1 MPHSPDMFH
10 DPSYRFHPAL
20 ILDSIIV
27 PRVRHMLTL
36 ITGVLALFS
45 LLLTLIFLF
54 RSVGLSP
61 FIHSTESL
69 GALRHVLNAGD
80 GSTKFFGIFCIVFS
94 FWLMSLMLL
103 WFRNS
108 YYYHVEALLERGDT
122 GAKTPYTTPNYETN
136 DIYFHTKDGDLL
148 RSFLTSPYGM
158 QICMRAGLEPK
169 DVSQYL
175 SSRMEVVDFRLAPD
189 IKQVF
194 TLSDVV
200 RIIMSFDQSFSGF
213 VFQRGIRPEDLSGA
227 SEWLERNL
235 KRARRKERTWGR
247 VALGQTRGI
256 GSDLSYGVAYMLER
270 YSTDLTRAVSHGRVE
285 FRHLYGTDA
294 IAGIETILS
303 RGPGANVLLVGAEG
317 AALMDVVVD
326 FAHDVVNGFTHH
338 GFASAHLMLLDWK
351 RLLAGM
357 KTKQEF
363 ELRVIKMMNSAVH
376 AKNIII
382 IIDDFP
388 GFLLSAQ
395 TLGSDV
401 VSILDPYA
409 ASGRVPLIATADIAS
424 YHTLLEQHAAF
435 RARFETLVIPEL
447 EKSALTRTLEDATSP
462 LERANSVLFTYPAVR
477 AIRDGAQRYFVDA
490 VMPDTALALMA
501 EIAPAV
507 ASRGD
512 RTVGYDDVMNY
523 IQLKTQIP
531 VGTITNEERAKLEH
545 LEQELRLHL
554 IGQEKA
560 TQVIADA
567 LRRSRAGVRNPNRPI
582 GTFLFLGPTGVG
594 KTEAAKALAHV
605 FFGNESAMVR
615 FDMSEFQSE
624 DGLTR
629 LIGGPEVGV
638 GILSARLREH
648 PYAVLL
654 LDEFEKTHS
663 KVLDLF
669 LQIFDEGVFHDAGG
683 KKVNAQNT
691 IMIATSNAGASL
703 IRRVMNQGIAPES
716 VEKEIIDAVIAEGT
730 YKPELLNRF
739 DAIITFHPLTRDD
752 YKKIAVL
759 MVEKLKK
766 RLREQNID
774 IAINEVLLEALL
786 ARGVD
791 PDFGARPMNRAVQEL
806 VEQKIA
812 MKIINGT
819 VRPGM
824 TVTFTKEDFPEIFSV
839 EQKTPL

>member
-1 MPHSPDMFH
+1 
-10 DPSYRFHPAL
+10 
-20 ILDSIIV
+20 
-27 PRVRHMLTL
+27 
-36 ITGVLALFS
+36 
-45 LLLTLIFLF
+45 
-54 RSVGLSP
+54 
-61 FIHSTESL
+61 
-69 GALRHVLNAGD
+69 
-80 GSTKFFGIFCIVFS
+80 
-94 FWLMSLMLL
+94 
-103 WFRNS
+103 
-108 YYYHVEALLERGDT
+108 
-122 GAKTPYTTPNYETN
+122 
-136 DIYFHTKDGDLL
+136 
-148 RSFLTSPYGM
+148 
-158 QICMRAGLEPK
+158 MRAGLEWK
-169 DVSQYL
+169 EVSEYL
-175 SSRMEVVDFRLAPD
+175 SSRTQVADFRLAPE
-189 IKQVF
+189 IEKVF
-194 TLSDVV
+194 TLRDVA
-200 RIIMSFDQSFSGF
+200 RIILSYDQSFSGF
-213 VFQRGIRPEDLSGA
+213 VFTKGIRPEDLSAA
-227 SEWLERNL
+227 SEWVERNL
-235 KRARRKERTWGR
+235 KRKRRKERTWGR

-256 GSDLSYGVAYMLER
+256 GSDLSYGVAYSLER
-270 YSTDLTRAVSHGRVE
+270 YSTDLTRAVSHGRTE

-294 IAGIETILS
+294 ISNIETVLS

-317 AALMDVVVD
+317 GALMDVVVD

-363 ELRVIKMMNSAVH
+363 ELRMQKMMNSAIR

-382 IIDDFP
+382 IVDDYP

-395 TLGSDV
+395 GIGSDI

-409 ASGRVPLIATADIAS
+409 SSGRVPFIATADMGR
-424 YHTLLEQHAAF
+424 YHTLLEQNGAF
-435 RARFETLVIPEL
+435 RARFETIVIPEP
-447 EKSALTRTLEDATSP
+447 EKSALTRTLEDATTP
-462 LERANSVLFTYPAVR
+462 LERANGVLFTYPAVR

-512 RTVGYDDVMNY
+512 QTVGYDDVMNY

-531 VGTITNEERAKLEH
+531 VGTITAEERTKLEN
-545 LEQELRLHL
+545 LEQELHLHL

-560 TQVIADA
+560 TQVIANA

-594 KTEAAKALAHV
+594 KTEAAKALALV

-624 DGLTR
+624 DGLAR
-629 LIGGPEVGV
+629 LIGGPGVGA
-638 GILSARLREH
+638 GILSSQLREH

-654 LDEFEKTHS
+654 LDEFEKTHP

-669 LQIFDEGVFHDAGG
+669 LQILDEGVFHDAGG

-703 IRRVMNQGIAPES
+703 VRKAMEEGIPLENA
-716 VEKEIIDAVIAEGT
+716 EKEIIDGVITEGK

-739 DAIITFHPLTRDD
+739 DAIVLFHPLMRDD
-752 YKKIAVL
+752 YRKIAVL

-766 RLREQNID
+766 RLREQNVD
-774 IAINEVLLEALL
+774 LEVNDVLIEALL

-791 PDFGARPMNRAVQEL
+791 PEFGARPMNRAVQEL

-819 VRPGM
+819 VHPGM
-824 TVTFTKEDFPEIFSV
+824 TVTFTKEDFPEIFLG